1 MPAVGGRI
9 CRACESEVEEETMKG
24 VNSARRLFR
33 EKKERKKETRR
44 FRWIS
49 QLAYLSTL
57 ARKHVLSRR
66 VTPFSRLDRTGSSSF
81 DEEKCYLKKKKEE
94 RKLIIIII
102 IKKIK
107 KRRSKSTY
115 DKLWCTIYVIREILS
130 CYWKLQLRVTLP
142 VNQISRATRI
152 GGWFYAGERS
162 LNGIH
167 LMEKKKNI

>member
-1 MPAVGGRI
+1 MF
-9 CRACESEVEEETMKG
+9 CRDVWP
-24 VNSARRLFR
+24 LFR
-33 EKKERKKETRR
+33 DLTGPDLRRKTKRN
-44 FRWIS
+44 
-49 QLAYLSTL
+49 
-57 ARKHVLSRR
+57 
-66 VTPFSRLDRTGSSSF
+66 VTW
-81 DEEKCYLKKKKEE
+81 KKKEE
-94 RKLIIIII
+94 RKLIIII

-162 LNGIH
+162 VNGIH
-167 LMEKKKNI
+167 LMEKKKKYLEEIFSFLYKCALDTTRKE